1 MASLFSLSSVF
12 GYLPLILALYSA
24 WSSGGYTPLLQF
36 ALTIAVGRML
46 NTALS
51 TQLNLM
57 FAGATPMVV
66 LYISLIPA
74 AIAVGGYLCGCSM
87 RMLATYGFTSFL
99 FPAVR
104 RRFPTAG
111 PPAVAASI
119 VAAIACAWQEYGISP
134 FLVFIIFLQALPEIQ
149 RPLWIGGPT
158 KSRLHLSL
166 VVVVSLLASPFAV
179 LGGFALAKPEL
190 LTNLTDT
197 QLRALCFASN
207 GCPSIDHRDLYDALG
222 LRKYASPAD
231 VRKAYRRI
239 SLENHPDKLVDTAL
253 TPEEKQERVDAF
265 TRAASAYEVLSK
277 PGAQG
282 QYDAM
287 VRGEQ
292 GVRPELLDLAPRCV
306 VVAIMLI
313 YWLALSASQLRESGK
328 QKNLV
333 SERLRRHIMNKG
345 PINLPAIGL
354 TSREPLENFARFHE
368 LPVVMNNNENELAEL
383 RRLLLGAGVELNAP
397 DLTVEQTIVRSTRG
411 DPDGLRAHILN
422 GGALDMEAIGVERSV
437 LEKYARD
444 VSNPMMGI
452 TKNGNEDVLRM
463 RALLENAGIVVSPMP
478 EGERTV
484 VVITA

>member
-1 MASLFSLSSVF
+1 MALFSVSSLFA
-12 GYLPLILALYSA
+12 YLPLVLALYSA

-36 ALTIAVGRML
+36 ALTIVVGRML

-51 TQLNLM
+51 SQLNLM
-57 FAGATPMVV
+57 FAGATPTVV
-66 LYISLIPA
+66 LYVSLVPA
-74 AIAVGGYLCGCSM
+74 GIAVAGYFCGCSM
-87 RMLATYGFTSFL
+87 QMLATYGLTSFL

-104 RRFPTAG
+104 RKFPSAG
-111 PPAVAASI
+111 PPAVAAAI
-119 VAAIACAWQEYGISP
+119 VAGIAYAWQEHGVSP
-134 FLVFIIFLQALPEIQ
+134 FLVFIVFLHALPEIQ

-166 VVVVSLLASPFAV
+166 VVVVCALAAPFAV
-179 LGGFALAKPEL
+179 LGGVALAKPEL
-190 LTNLTDT
+190 LSGLTDA
-197 QLRALCFASN
+197 QLRTLCVASN
-207 GCPSIDHRDLYDALG
+207 GCPSLDHRDLYDALG

-287 VRGEQ
+287 VRGEK

-306 VVAIMLI
+306 VVAIMLV
-313 YWLALSASQLRESGK
+313 YWLALSGSQLREAGK

-354 TSREPLENFARFHE
+354 TSREPLEDFARFHE
-368 LPVVMNNNENELAEL
+368 LPVVMHNNAVELAEL
-383 RRLLLGAGVELNAP
+383 RRLLVNAGVKLEPP

-411 DPDGLRAHILN
+411 DPEGLRAHVLN
-422 GGALDMEAIGVERSV
+422 GGALDMDAIGVERSV
-437 LEKYARD
+437 LEEYARD
-444 VSNPMMGI
+444 ASNPMVGI
-452 TKNGNEDVLRM
+452 AKNGNEDVLRM
-463 RALLENAGIVVSPMP
+463 RALLEAAGIVLAPLP
-478 EGERTV
+478 EGERSV